1 MPRKLKPHEWLF
13 FFGFS
18 ADEARYV
25 LQKGLPIPQRQLT
38 WRKLLYIRDG
48 LISGRRTVGMSLKD
62 LKRVYGSGLNP
73 TVYSKYSW
81 LVWHGLEFEEPSQPE
96 NPRRRRKPTD
106 SQIQKAER
114 NIPPQVLRL
123 RVQRLAQ
130 LVKLMEGN
138 PNYGKKRRKSS

>member
-1 MPRKLKPHEWLF
+1 LAKKRKLKPHEWLF
-13 FFGFS
+13 FFGFTP
-18 ADEARYV
+18 DEAKYV
-25 LQKGLPIPQRQLT
+25 LEKGLPVPERQLT

-81 LVWHGLEFEEPSQPE
+81 LVYHGLEFEDPKQE
-96 NPRRRRKPTD
+96 NPRRKPTD
-106 SQIQKAER
+106 SQIQKAETSV
-114 NIPPQVLRL
+114 PPQTLRL